1 MRPKLDVNIVQKNAL
16 LNSLNMK
23 YQTTFFELRND
34 IFMSLLFTEYI
45 KPVLTLITDCTNVDL
60 TQSQSARGLC

>member
-1 MRPKLDVNIVQKNAL
+1 MRPKLDINIVQKNAL

-34 IFMSLLFTEYI
+34 IFMS
-45 KPVLTLITDCTNVDL
+45 
-60 TQSQSARGLC
+60 